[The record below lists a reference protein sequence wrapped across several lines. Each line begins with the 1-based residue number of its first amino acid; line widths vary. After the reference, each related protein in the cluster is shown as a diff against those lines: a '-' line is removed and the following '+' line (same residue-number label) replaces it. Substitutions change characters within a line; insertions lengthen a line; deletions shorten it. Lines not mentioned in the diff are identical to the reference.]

1 MITAHGGA
9 LGTGRNSL
17 RYFEEMARHPEIEA
31 VEVDI
36 RRLGGR
42 LWLGH
47 VIVPVFGSKRIP
59 FEYVLEFCKTYSK
72 RVNCDVKARGMV
84 RDVVAAA
91 KKADA
96 VKNIYFTGSVSPEEV
111 KYLDGAD
118 AYLNNSFYPFSL
130 NAENA
135 ARIAEYVASFKA
147 EELKGLN
154 VNYKFADAGVR
165 KAVREAGLGLSVYTV
180 DDEAALKEIVAE
192 RNDNVTTN
200 KPDMAYKFLSEL

>member
-118 AYLNNSFYPFSL
+118 AYLNNSF
-130 NAENA
+130 
-135 ARIAEYVASFKA
+135 ASFKA

-200 KPDMAYKFLSEL
+200 KPDMAYKFLSGL